1 MKAGLIDDQ
10 GDQQGNA
17 EEQQTGGEG
26 GKALDE
32 QVAETAE
39 VRVDEVVEM
48 RGNADHQAYEQPDI
62 EKIQVPVGNLCRKDE
77 MQDAVDAKRK

>member
-10 GDQQGNA
+10 GDQQGDA

-32 QVAETAE
+32 QIAETAE
-39 VRVDEVVEM
+39 VRIDEVFEM
-48 RGNADHQAYEQPDI
+48 RGNADH
-62 EKIQVPVGNLCRKDE
+62 
-77 MQDAVDAKRK
+77 